1 MFFLKLLRRF
11 DKEYVQLR
19 DERKASLQQY
29 NQRDGEYK
37 RLAKQKR
44 DLEEQ
49 YKNETTELRAKL
61 DALESKTQNYDFL
74 QVEHEKLREDI
85 DARVAEEIELA
96 ITELGFSRTQIEKLL
111 SDRRDLIEFYTEKLY
126 SLAKHFA
133 QASKEM
139 RKNRGLF
146 LLLIDWRNI
155 DHDNFSEFHDGQIEH
170 LMQDHYQGIDEVPH
184 VFSPKI
190 SEVFN
195 YMGEKVFLKN
205 ESGEI
210 TGYEERDGA
219 LLIDLR
225 GITLRSRIM
234 VEGVRT
240 HRVYSE
246 VEALKKG
253 SAKHNAAIYASSL
266 DEVMVAIVVSEETSE
281 VCIFRDG
288 RFIKSYNPYTDT
300 EKLREAEI
308 AVETHEEKLPLP
320 VENVEVES
328 DDVSA
333 PAPKD
338 ATVVEDVEDVED
350 VKVESNNT
358 LVPALK
364 DATVIENVAVESDD
378 TLAPPTA
385 VSSD

>member
-1 MFFLKLLRRF
+1 MFFFKMLRRF

-37 RLAKQKR
+37 RMAKQKR

-49 YKNETTELRAKL
+49 YENELTELRAKL
-61 DALESKTQNYDFL
+61 DALESKTQNYDEL
-74 QVEHEKLREDI
+74 QAEHQKLRSDT

-96 ITELGFSRTQIEKLL
+96 ITELGFSRPQIEKLW

-133 QASKEM
+133 QVSREM

-146 LLLIDWRNI
+146 LLLVDWRNI
-155 DHDNFSEFHDGQIEH
+155 DHENFSEFHDGQVEH
-170 LMQDHYQGIDEVPH
+170 LMQSHFQGIDEVPH
-184 VFSPKI
+184 IFSPKI
-190 SEVFN
+190 DEVLN
-195 YMGEKVFLKN
+195 YMGEKIALKDA
-205 ESGEI
+205 SGEI

-240 HRVYSE
+240 HRVYGE

-266 DEVMVAIVVSEETSE
+266 NEVMVAIIVSEETSE
-281 VCIFRDG
+281 VNIFRDG
-288 RFIKSYNPYTDT
+288 RFIKAYNPYTDT
-300 EKLREAEI
+300 EELREDEI
-308 AVETHEEKLPLP
+308 AEGAHKENLPVPVENVEDVEVESDDASAPAPQDVTVVEN

-328 DDVSA
+328 DD
-333 PAPKD
+333 
-338 ATVVEDVEDVED
+338 
-350 VKVESNNT
+350 T
-358 LVPALK
+358 LVSALK
-364 DATVIENVAVESDD
+364 DATAIEPIEVKPDD
-378 TLAPPTA
+378 ALAPQA
-385 VSSD
+385 EVASD